1 MAPICF
7 SLRVY
12 LHLIFTVNPE
22 MNSSCFLDER
32 RIANLIGLRSMNSSL
47 THISILQNDARL
59 HAHEICP
66 QIFFLLINKT
76 DSCQTDLL
84 KEKIQSLFSLMEAAV
99 NTASGANKI

>member
-22 MNSSCFLDER
+22 MNSSCFLYER

-66 QIFFLLINKT
+66 HIFFLNKT

>member
-59 HAHEICP
+59 NAHEICP
-66 QIFFLLINKT
+66 QIFFLNKT